1 MRRFRSNEIF
11 KPGAFPQHTYV
22 SRVSSDFPY
31 TYEFRLE
38 QALNTVG
45 YLTSIV
51 GPSKTGKTVLCE
63 KVLGL
68 DKVIS
73 LTGNDFKNADDFWSI
88 IAKKLGLSLEEEQ
101 TKTNK
106 LNGLSS
112 SGINESKSSSITEK
126 YHSGK
131 DKIIDYFNEHGLV
144 LILDDFHY
152 APEEMQFDMAYQ
164 LKDAIRKEFK
174 AIVISLPHRADDAI
188 RKNADLSGRLNLI
201 NIEPWQ
207 EDALKEIAI
216 TGYNTLS
223 VDISDDLASDL
234 AKESLTSPQLMQ
246 AICLNLALILNIDK
260 NEQVNKIDDR
270 SKLEEAYK
278 VTTLNLP
285 YKDVVKK
292 LKAGPPTRGQK
303 RKTYD
308 LGDEEADIYHILI
321 KAIALNPPIIS
332 ISLEEIKKRIDII
345 LDQAIDKPDKNKI
358 KSAIEQVQAII
369 SSSESIYQVFEWK
382 DEEIYILDP
391 LFLFYL
397 RWGTY

>member
-1 MRRFRSNEIF
+1 MRQFRSNEVF

-22 SRVSSDFPY
+22 SRMSSDFPY

-68 DKVIS
+68 DKIVS
-73 LTGNDFKNADDFWSI
+73 LTGNDFKNADNFWST
-88 IAKKLGLSLEEEQ
+88 IAKKLGLSLGEEQ
-101 TKTNK
+101 IKTDG
-106 LNGLSS
+106 LNGFGS
-112 SGINESKSSSITEK
+112 SGIMESKSSSIKEK
-126 YHSGK
+126 YHTGK
-131 DKIIDYFNEHGLV
+131 DKVIDYFKSQDLV

-164 LKDAIRKEFK
+164 LKDAIRKEFR

-188 RKNADLSGRLNLI
+188 RKNTDLSGRLNLI

-207 EDALKEIAI
+207 EEALKEIAV
-216 TGYNTLS
+216 TGYNTLG
-223 VDISDDLASDL
+223 VNISNDLASDL

-246 AICLNLALILNIDK
+246 AICLNLALILNLD
-260 NEQVNKIDDR
+260 EDEHVNKINDK

-292 LKAGPPTRGQK
+292 LIAGPPTRGQK

-308 LGDEEADIYHILI
+308 WGDGEADIYHILI
-321 KAIALNPPIIS
+321 KAIASNPPIIS
-332 ISLEEIKKRIDII
+332 ISLEELKRRIDE
-345 LDQAIDKPDKNKI
+345 LLGQAIDKPDKNKI
-358 KSAIEQVQAII
+358 KSAIEQVQTII